1 MQREWFEK
9 DYYATLGVSQTAS
22 PKEITSAYRK
32 LAREFHPDANPGD
45 AAAED
50 RFKEVS
56 AAYEVV
62 GDAERRGEYDEA
74 RRLGPMAGGFG
85 PGASRWRR
93 RVPRRV
99 RRPRRRAVRRWRH
112 LGPDRQPVQPGSRRP
127 PERGAHRPAAGPDI
141 ESDLHLSFD
150 DSISGATTTVNI
162 TSDVRCPDCVGSGAA
177 TGTAPHVCPECGG
190 KGAVDEDQ
198 GFFSF
203 SRPCGT
209 CGGRGRVIDTPCATC
224 GGVGAVRRPRQV
236 KVRIP
241 QGVRDGQRIRVKG
254 KGGAGANGG
263 PDGDLYVKV
272 HVGTHPLF
280 GRSGDNLTLCRSPS
294 PTPRRPSAP
303 MSRCRRSTAIASR
316 SGSRPV
322 PAAAGPSG
330 CAAGAWSAPCNGRPA
345 GDRRGRDPP
354 EHVRRRADRAAAL
367 RGRARRNLHVR
378 TSRSETMIRTTF
390 RSRGGGG
397 PRCPSTTRRSM

>member
-9 DYYATLGVSQTAS
+9 DYYATLGVSSTAT

-32 LAREFHPDANPGD
+32 LARELHPDANPGD
-45 AAAED
+45 QAAED

-62 GDAERRGEYDEA
+62 GDADKRAEYDEA
-74 RRLGPMAGGFG
+74 RRMGPMAAGFGGQGGAGGFPGGFG
-85 PGASRWRR
+85 GPGGVRFEGADISDLIGNLFSRGRAGAQNPPPTG
-93 RVPRRV
+93 PRR
-99 RRPRRRAVRRWRH
+99 
-112 LGPDRQPVQPGSRRP
+112 
-127 PERGAHRPAAGPDI
+127 GPDI

-150 DSISGATTTVNI
+150 DSIRGATTTVNI
-162 TSDVRCPDCVGSGAA
+162 TSDVRCSDCAGSGAA
-177 TGTAPHVCPECGG
+177 PGTSPRTCPECGG

-209 CGGRGRVIDTPCATC
+209 CGGRGRVIDSPCPTC
-224 GGVGAVRRPRQV
+224 AGVGAVRRPRQV

-254 KGGAGANGG
+254 KGGAGLNGG

-280 GRSGDNLTLCRSPS
+280 GRSGDNLTLTVPITYPEAALGADVAV
-294 PTPRRPSAP
+294 PTAEGDVVTIRVPPG
-303 MSRCRRSTAIASR
+303 TR
-316 SGSRPV
+316 SGRTFRV
-322 PAAAGPSG
+322 
-330 CAAGAWSAPCNGRPA
+330 
-345 GDRRGRDPP
+345 RGRG
-354 EHVRRRADRAAAL
+354 VITSRAKGDLLITVEVAVPQNMSDGERAALEAYASAL
-367 RGRARRNLHVR
+367 EE
-378 TSRSETMIRTTF
+378 SPRSHL
-390 RSRGGGG
+390 GV
-397 PRCPSTTRRSM
+397 